1 MLFLGETEH
10 FCGEIVTFGCMCMC
24 MWTNPSKNPGRGQT
38 PPIQA
43 MPVFWERME
52 RQPLPKLGKDWKC
65 LSDNVFVFWLAR
77 AFNGRV
83 AYWAVLILCYHKLIA
98 CQRTIKEC
106 LSECSKFTLLVGCRC
121 TIWIRISSCPSS
133 SIWYRV
139 YTIHIHLMFFFIGLP
154 SDFV

>member
-1 MLFLGETEH
+1 MVSGEKRDTFVGKLSLLGDEWSPLRALSA
-10 FCGEIVTFGCMCMC
+10 CGQILQKIQAGVR
-24 MWTNPSKNPGRGQT
+24 P

-65 LSDNVFVFWLAR
+65 LSDNIFVFLLAR

-83 AYWAVLILCYHKLIA
+83 AYWAVLILCYHKLTA

-106 LSECSKFTLLVGCRC
+106 LSECSKFTLLVDCRC
-121 TIWIRISSCPSS
+121 TIWIRISSCPSC

-139 YTIHIHLMFFFIGLP
+139 YTICIFTWCF
-154 SDFV
+154 SS